1 MTRTTRATAAR
12 MTAAGLLAVFTLT
25 ACDSG
30 GSGTED
36 HTSTTS
42 SAAATATSG
51 GGTAGSGGTGGSG
64 GTAGN
69 AGKAE
74 GSWLTTSGGRAVV
87 LMVTGKQAALFST
100 EGTTCSG
107 TAGEEAG
114 KQVVH
119 LRNCKS
125 RTTGTVDSV
134 NKTTL
139 RITWEGG
146 LGQEKYTRS
155 DGPALPSGLPTASL
169 GS

>member
-1 MTRTTRATAAR
+1 MTRTTRATATQ

-30 GSGTED
+30 GSDAKD

-51 GGTAGSGGTGGSG
+51 GGTAGSGGTGG
-64 GTAGN
+64 TADN

-119 LRNCKS
+119 LRDCKS

>member
-1 MTRTTRATAAR
+1 MTRTTRARATAAR
-12 MTAAGLLAVFTLT
+12 MAAAGLLAVLTLT

-30 GSGTED
+30 GSDAKD
-36 HTSTTS
+36 HTPATS
-42 SAAATATSG
+42 SAAATASSG
-51 GGTAGSGGTGGSG
+51 TADAGGTG

-100 EGTTCSG
+100 DGTTCSG

-139 RITWEGG
+139 RVTWEGG
-146 LGQEKYTRS
+146 LGQETYTRS